1 MQFAKDSFF
10 LALRERLAGLNPA
23 RVVTVDGATVPAV
36 LVAENLPPTYGQP
49 QANTFYVYW
58 GSAEL
63 ESGPGWS
70 CGLMSIDV
78 AISYYS
84 LGSVQSMVDR
94 GRLLAQ
100 LDAEL
105 LCICQPFNTEKRDYT
120 RSPSADL
127 GTRVFWTRPSFAAT
141 GGDATERAS
150 SGKGRIK
157 MGVKLFEEAR
167 VERKA
172 QLKLYFFPEVTL
184 S

>member
-36 LVAENLPPTYGQP
+36 LVVENLPPSYGQLA
-49 QANTFYVYW
+49 ANTFYVDW
-58 GSAEL
+58 GTAEI
-63 ESGPGWS
+63 ESGSGWD
-70 CGLMSIDV
+70 CGLMSLDV

-84 LGSVQSMVDR
+84 VGSVPSMVDR

-105 LCICQPFNTEKRDYT
+105 LSICQPFNTEKRDYT
-120 RSPSADL
+120 RSPSSDL
-127 GTRVFWTRPSFAAT
+127 GTRVFWTRPSFA
-141 GGDATERAS
+141 GGRTDAAERGS
-150 SGKGRIK
+150 SGKGHATANIC
-157 MGVKLFEEAR
+157 EDAR
-167 VERKA
+167 VERKVR
-172 QLKLYFFPEVTL
+172 LKVYFFPEVTW